1 MTSLPARELLESVH
15 TFPGQFVFKAVGRA
29 EGDFVARVVECV
41 RKALDL
47 EFDPPFESRETPA
60 GRHVAVTVTPWVESS
75 EDVLVIYDR
84 IRELSGIVMLM

>member
-29 EGDFVARVVECV
+29 EGDFVTRVVECV

-47 EFDPPFESRETPA
+47 DFDPPFESRETPA

-75 EDVLVIYDR
+75 DEVLLVYER
-84 IRELSGIVMLM
+84 IREVPGLVMLL

>member
-29 EGDFVARVVECV
+29 EGDFVTRVVECV

-47 EFDPPFESRETPA
+47 DFDPPFESRETPA

-75 EDVLVIYDR
+75 EDVLIIYDR
-84 IRELSGIVMLM
+84 IRELSGIVMVM